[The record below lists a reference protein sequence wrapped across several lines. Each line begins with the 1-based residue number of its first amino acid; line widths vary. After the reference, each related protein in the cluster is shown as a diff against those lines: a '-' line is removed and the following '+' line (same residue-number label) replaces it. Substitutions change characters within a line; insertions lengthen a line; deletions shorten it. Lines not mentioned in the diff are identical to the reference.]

1 MQTHRHVRGF
11 TLVELLVVIA
21 IIGTLVGLLL
31 PAVQSAREAGRRTQC
46 ANNLKQ
52 LGVASQ
58 MHENTHQYLPSAGWG
73 WYWMGDPDR
82 GSGAKQPGSWAYS
95 LLPYLEQQALYQMGS
110 DGKPDEI
117 TTQQQQETAEA
128 AEMAVPLFYCPSR
141 RFAMPYEHPRG
152 GEPGS
157 GLQAYNAN
165 DTTVVGKSDY
175 AGNGGAQLGVWG
187 TGPTPSDGFKGDG
200 FKIVAPTS
208 FAGRTDIPK
217 AGEEVTPNGVFFQRS
232 QVRLASIPDGT
243 SNTYLFGEKHLLP
256 EFYESGEN
264 KMSDDHSFMAGDDI
278 DLICWTDILPKQDD
292 DDGLWGVFGSAHSN
306 IFQVTLCDGSVRTV
320 ATAIDLTTHQR
331 LGNRKDRKVVGQF

>member
-1 MQTHRHVRGF
+1 MRTTRYARGF

-31 PAVQSAREAGRRTQC
+31 PAVQSAREAGRRTSC

-52 LGVASQ
+52 LAVAAQ

-82 GSGAKQPGSWAYS
+82 GTGMKQPGSWAYS
-95 LLPYLEQQALYQMGS
+95 LLPYIEQQALYQLGS
-110 DGKPDEI
+110 DEQPDVI
-117 TTQQQQETAEA
+117 TDAQKAESAEA
-128 AEMAVPLFYCPSR
+128 AAMAVPLFYCPTR
-141 RFAMPYEHPRG
+141 RFGMPYEHPRG

-165 DTTVVGKSDY
+165 DTGVVGKMDY
-175 AGNGGAQLGVWG
+175 AGNGGDTVVMWG
-187 TGPTPSDGFKGDG
+187 TGP
-200 FKIVAPTS
+200 APADA
-208 FAGRTDIPK
+208 FAGNGFTDMS
-217 AGEEVTPNGVFFQRS
+217 GTTGVFYQRS

-243 SNTYLFGEKHLLP
+243 SNTYLIGEKHLWP
-256 EFYESGEN
+256 DSYEFGDNYLT
-264 KMSDDHSFMAGDDI
+264 DDHSFLAGDDL
-278 DLICWTDILPKQDD
+278 DTVCWTNRSPKQDA
-292 DDGLWGVFGSAHSN
+292 DDGEIGRFGSAHFN
-306 IFQVTLCDGSVRTV
+306 VFQITLCDGSVRTV

>member
-1 MQTHRHVRGF
+1 MRTTRHPRGF

-31 PAVQSAREAGRRTQC
+31 PAVQSAREAGRRTSC

-52 LGVASQ
+52 LAVAAQ

-82 GSGAKQPGSWAYS
+82 GTGMKQPGSWAYS
-95 LLPYLEQQALYQMGS
+95 LLPYLEQQALYRMGS
-110 DGKPDEI
+110 DDQPDVI
-117 TTQQQQETAEA
+117 TDAQKAETAEA
-128 AEMAVPLFYCPSR
+128 AQMAVPVFYCSSR

-165 DTTVVGKSDY
+165 DTGVVGKMDY
-175 AGNGGAQLGVWG
+175 AGNGGDTIVMWSE
-187 TGPTPSDGFKGDG
+187 GPTPADGFAGNG
-200 FKIVAPTS
+200 FADMS
-208 FAGRTDIPK
+208 GA
-217 AGEEVTPNGVFFQRS
+217 NGVFYQRS

-243 SNTYLFGEKHLLP
+243 SNTYLIGEKHLWP
-256 EFYESGEN
+256 DSYEFGDNY
-264 KMSDDHSFMAGDDI
+264 MSDDHSFMAGDDI
-278 DLICWTDILPKQDD
+278 DTICWTNVLPKQDA
-292 DDGLWGVFGSAHSN
+292 DDGEVGRFGSAHMN
-306 IFQVTLCDGSVRTV
+306 VFQVTLCDGSVRTV